1 MASRHGASKC
11 EGRLWASSKI
21 MTELAM
27 LCNFL
32 QVDGLLENRDSKNW
46 TLVVTIKGASQFSDI
61 SLTLSVSLSA
71 ARLE

>member
-1 MASRHGASKC
+1 
-11 EGRLWASSKI
+11 
-21 MTELAM
+21 M